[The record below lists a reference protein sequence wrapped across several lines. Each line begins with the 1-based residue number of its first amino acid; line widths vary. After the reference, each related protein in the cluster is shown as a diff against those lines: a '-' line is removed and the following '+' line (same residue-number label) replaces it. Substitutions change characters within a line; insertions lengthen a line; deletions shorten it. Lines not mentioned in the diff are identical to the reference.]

1 MIYINNTFSI
11 LHLSDLHIV
20 QKNNTYQS
28 DLDKLIDDVSI
39 QVQENHITKLIIVV
53 SGDIIDKGNYDNEGA
68 AIKFFKNLRR
78 KLNSISDQLVEDIQ
92 IVPGNHDRERNI
104 KAELYSRAFQSK
116 DTAIDN
122 EKEWELYK
130 ENNEKFLSF
139 ANDIYEIFGKTPDIK
154 DTFGCELKQVGNNR
168 ICFLRIDTAWSE
180 YVSQSCKKLRIGSYQ
195 LSSLKN
201 QLDSIRTALQKKG
214 EKIDVTIA
222 ITHHPLSWLTPA
234 DEISVK
240 SFFMK
245 EDFLDVDML
254 LSGHVHNQSVENL
267 YNHEHSILTLVTG
280 IGWLQDDPQRN
291 KEYRYSIYSLNV
303 FRNCCEIIVRKTNRG
318 NSFDFDYSIYTDKK
332 ERLTSKLLYPIKMM
346 SSYPFI
352 DVNSLNDV
360 NKTGVYVDVNIMN
373 KIREIT
379 WAIMDLKNALAD
391 SINGSIEFFALQRS
405 HFNTAEK
412 TIQENAVQ
420 KKKSTPQQIKETT
433 AEIVTTQEIKEH
445 LKRAKN
451 NISYTIPPKIR
462 KLIDEESAYRNFS
475 SLLRDVCFNCV
486 NKLRL
491 CFSDDVTIRV
501 HMRWLFN
508 KSTYS
513 QLCYHC
519 SDPTIKTRLK
529 DLPWEASMAEAAY
542 NSGGSVVYSSN
553 KWQSSIV
560 TDWDDFI
567 TGVPKFKENVITI
580 VLDNGRKEER
590 PAITFGI
597 SVKNANG
604 QISDEDSLIL
614 YLLSYLKIEELV
626 SDVLEKYVNIFDVK
640 LQHYL
645 HFLRNQKKEENPS
658 ET

>member
-20 QKNNTYQS
+20 QNNNTYQS

-53 SGDIIDKGNYDNEGA
+53 SGDIIDKGNYENKEA
-68 AIKFFKNLRR
+68 AIKFFKNLHI
-78 KLNSISDQLVEDIQ
+78 KLNSISDQLVKDIQ

-104 KAELYSRAFQSK
+104 KTELYSRAFQSK

-122 EKEWELYK
+122 EKEWTLYK
-130 ENNEKFLSF
+130 ESNEKFISF
-139 ANDIYEIFGKTPDIK
+139 ANDIYLIFDKTIKIK
-154 DTFGCELKQVGNNR
+154 DTFGCELKQVGKNR

-180 YVSQSCKKLRIGSYQ
+180 YVSKSCKKLRIGSYQ
-195 LSSLKN
+195 LSSLKT
-201 QLDSIRTALQKKG
+201 QLDSIRTVLQKKG
-214 EKIDVTIA
+214 EKIDATIA

-379 WAIMDLKNALAD
+379 WAIMELKNALDD
-391 SINGSIEFFALQRS
+391 SINGSIEFVALQRPHLNLAEETS
-405 HFNTAEK
+405 QRNTVPK
-412 TIQENAVQ
+412 I
-420 KKKSTPQQIKETT
+420 KSVAKQVKGDTK
-433 AEIVTTQEIKEH
+433 EIVTTQEIKKH
-445 LKRAKN
+445 LKKAKDD
-451 NISYTIPPKIR
+451 ISYTIPKKIR
-462 KLIDEESAYRNFS
+462 RLIDEESAYRSFS

-491 CFSDDVTIRV
+491 CFADDITIRV
-501 HMRWLFN
+501 HMRWLFK

-519 SDPTIKTRLK
+519 SDPKIQTRLK
-529 DLPWEASMAEAAY
+529 DLPWESSMVEAAY

-553 KWQSSIV
+553 KWQSNIT

-567 TGVPKFKENVITI
+567 TGVPKFKENITTI
-580 VLDNGRKEER
+580 VLDNGKKEER

-597 SVKNANG
+597 SVKSTNG
-604 QISDEDSLIL
+604 QISDEDSLVL

-640 LQHYL
+640 LRNYL
-645 HFLRNQKKEENPS
+645 QFLHNQKKGENLS